1 MKLKLNKKGAM
12 LVAGVM
18 SLTALPTLASSNGLL
33 GLNLTQ
39 VVTTADV
46 SELTTSLGLPD
57 VPVVDSILKMDNEIL
72 IQGGEIKVLRELIEK
87 VGGLVTHE
95 LPLVGGIGVRVSDLQ
110 LAILQKLPSS
120 LIKIT
125 KNDAVFTSS
134 ALDHCSVYGSHVVD
148 LKANKIRWNL
158 YNAKDMHAN
167 AEEMTFT
174 WPERLGNV
182 RSVTFNGRLVY
193 WSLFGLSLIHI

>member
-148 LKANKIRWNL
+148 LTANKIRWNL
-158 YNAKDMHAN
+158 YKGCAR
-167 AEEMTFT
+167 
-174 WPERLGNV
+174 ER
-182 RSVTFNGRLVY
+182 
-193 WSLFGLSLIHI
+193 